1 MKIIKI
7 YYYFFYQ
14 LYKFWEWVSYP
25 KFWSD
30 FKAVVSIVVLEIYSI
45 YSVLFYYSYFTNM
58 KLKLEDK
65 NLLNILV
72 CTIIIGLN
80 YFVFIHTDKW
90 KEYNAEFD
98 KLPKKKNIIYG
109 IIVWVIIITIIVNMF
124 TSIDLIQTHVLGM

>member
-14 LYKFWEWVSYP
+14 LYKFWEWISYP

-30 FKAVVSIVVLEIYSI
+30 FKATVSIIFLEIGII
-45 YSVLFYYSYFTNM
+45 YSGIFYYSYITNT
-58 KLKLEDK
+58 KLE
-65 NLLNILV
+65 NTNILE
-72 CTIIIGLN
+72 ILIGILIIGLN
-80 YFVFIHTDKW
+80 YFSFIHLDKW

-109 IIVWVIIITIIVNMF
+109 IIVWVIIITILVNIF
-124 TSIDLIQTHVLGM
+124 TSGHLMQTYVLEM